1 MTLRQALYNKLV
13 AQSSITSL
21 LHSATSVYHVK
32 MPDNVQYPAISFQ
45 IMPGGWRVHTMGS
58 DSGPVG
64 TEVLISCWGKTAES
78 VENVAAAVRTEIKD
92 FSGTMGGAGGVAV
105 ERIFIESSIEVEY
118 QDTAKVF
125 VAHLSVLVDWTE

>member
-1 MTLRQALYNKLV
+1 MTLRQALYNKI
-13 AQSSITSL
+13 ITQHTIIDL
-21 LHSATSVYHVK
+21 LHSTTNVYHVK
-32 MPDNVQYPAISFQ
+32 MPDNVQYPAISYQ

-64 TEVLISCWGKTAES
+64 TEVLISCWGKTAED
-78 VENVAAAVRTEIKD
+78 VENVAAAVRTEIAD
-92 FSGTMGGAGGVAV
+92 FSGTMGGVGGISV

-125 VAHLSVLVDWTE
+125 VAHLSILVDWTE